1 MHDPDDQERRI
12 LAVVGDD
19 EDAAT
24 GSQRWFSHLLA
35 KLELPCEVI
44 GKEDFRWEEPYIL
57 GIGSEKEYLR
67 LCREQPSFQDVYSL
81 EGIQTTPENSAWAMR
96 SDDIGA
102 RVRRAD
108 DGKEFVLGLSELTT
122 RDVDSAKALLLDD
135 YSMWFWNSR

>member
-1 MHDPDDQERRI
+1 MRDSDEQERRI
-12 LAVVGDD
+12 LAIVEDG
-19 EDAAT
+19 EDALI
-24 GSQRWFSHLLA
+24 GSQRWFTHLMATLQ
-35 KLELPCEVI
+35 LPCEVI

-57 GIGSEKEYLR
+57 GIGNEKQYLQ
-67 LCREQPSFQDVYSL
+67 LCRTQPSFQDVYSL
-81 EGIQTTPENSAWAMR
+81 EGIETTADTSAWAMR

-122 RDVDSAKALLLDD
+122 LDVDSANAPLLDD